1 MENIISVKNLVKT
14 FQIGDQELHALN
26 GVSFDV
32 REGEFTAI
40 MGPSGS
46 GKSTM
51 LNLLGCLDQ
60 PTSGSYRFDNEEAK
74 ELNSGQLVKIRR
86 HKIGFI
92 FQDFNLL
99 PRLSALKNVELPLIY
114 QGYRPKAR
122 QSKAREMLEAV
133 GLERRINHKPT
144 QLSGGEKQRVAIA
157 RALVSE
163 PRIILADEP
172 TGNLDSGSAWEVMQ
186 LLAKLNSLGTTVVMA
201 THNTDIFSSLPH
213 RTLIMDE
220 GRIRDEGKQTKASA
234 KPKKK

>member
-32 REGEFTAI
+32 RDGEFTAI

-60 PTSGSYRFDNEEAK
+60 PTSGSYRFDNEEVK

-122 QSKAREMLEAV
+122 QSKAREMLNAV

-172 TGNLDSGSAWEVMQ
+172 TGNLDSKTGEEILKLLTQIHKERKVTIIMITHDSHIAKSAERIIYLKDGKIREKGILEV
-186 LLAKLNSLGTTVVMA
+186 LHLK
-201 THNTDIFSSLPH
+201 
-213 RTLIMDE
+213 
-220 GRIRDEGKQTKASA
+220 
-234 KPKKK
+234 

>member
-1 MENIISVKNLVKT
+1 MIVIDKLTKT
-14 FQIGDQELHALN
+14 FTVGDTDLRALD

-32 REGEFTAI
+32 KDGEFVAI

-46 GKSTM
+46 GKSTL

-60 PTSGSYRFDNEEAK
+60 PTTGSYRFDSEEI
-74 ELNSGQLVKIRR
+74 ESLTSGQLVKIRR

-114 QGYRPKAR
+114 QGFRPSVR
-122 QSKAREMLEAV
+122 QSKAREILRAV
-133 GLERRINHKPT
+133 GLEHRMHHRPT

-163 PRIILADEP
+163 PKLILADEP
-172 TGNLDSGSAWEVMQ
+172 TGNLDSKNGEEILK
-186 LLAKLNSLGTTVVMA
+186 LLKNIHKERKVTIIMITHDAHIAKLA
-201 THNTDIFSSLPH
+201 
-213 RTLIMDE
+213 E
-220 GRIRDEGKQTKASA
+220 RIIYLKDGKVHESRDLLEFLHLK
-234 KPKKK
+234 

>member
-32 REGEFTAI
+32 RDGEFTAI

-60 PTSGSYRFDNEEAK
+60 PTSGSYRFDNEEVK

-122 QSKAREMLEAV
+122 QSKAREMLNAV

-172 TGNLDSGSAWEVMQ
+172 TGNLDSETGEEILKLLTQIHKERKVTIIMITHDSHIAKSAERIIYLKDGKIREKGILEV
-186 LLAKLNSLGTTVVMA
+186 LHLK
-201 THNTDIFSSLPH
+201 
-213 RTLIMDE
+213 
-220 GRIRDEGKQTKASA
+220 
-234 KPKKK
+234 

>member
-32 REGEFTAI
+32 RDGEFTAI

-60 PTSGSYRFDNEEAK
+60 PTSGSYRFDNEEVK

-122 QSKAREMLEAV
+122 QSKAREMLNAV

-172 TGNLDSGSAWEVMQ
+172 TGNLDSETGEEILKLLTQIHKERKVTIIMITHDAHIAKSAERIIYLKDGKIREKGILEV
-186 LLAKLNSLGTTVVMA
+186 LHLK
-201 THNTDIFSSLPH
+201 
-213 RTLIMDE
+213 
-220 GRIRDEGKQTKASA
+220 
-234 KPKKK
+234 

>member
-32 REGEFTAI
+32 RDGEFTAI

-60 PTSGSYRFDNEEAK
+60 PTSGSYRFDNEEVK

-92 FQDFNLL
+92 FHDFNLL

-122 QSKAREMLEAV
+122 QSKAREMLNAV

-172 TGNLDSGSAWEVMQ
+172 TGNLDSETGEEILKLLTQIHKERKVTIIMITHDAHIAKSAERIIYLKDGKIHEKGILEV
-186 LLAKLNSLGTTVVMA
+186 LHLK
-201 THNTDIFSSLPH
+201 
-213 RTLIMDE
+213 
-220 GRIRDEGKQTKASA
+220 
-234 KPKKK
+234 

>member
-14 FQIGDQELHALN
+14 FQIGDQELRALN

-46 GKSTM
+46 GKSTI

-60 PTSGSYRFDNEEAK
+60 PTSGSYRFDNEEVK

-122 QSKAREMLEAV
+122 RNKAQEMLEAV
-133 GLERRINHKPT
+133 GLGRRVSHKPT

-172 TGNLDSGSAWEVMQ
+172 TGNLDSKTGEEILKLLTQIHKERKVTIVMITHDSHIAKSAERIIYLKDGKIHEKGILEV
-186 LLAKLNSLGTTVVMA
+186 LHLK
-201 THNTDIFSSLPH
+201 
-213 RTLIMDE
+213 
-220 GRIRDEGKQTKASA
+220 
-234 KPKKK
+234 

>member
-60 PTSGSYRFDNEEAK
+60 PTNGSYRFDNEEVK

-122 QSKAREMLEAV
+122 QSKAREMLNAV

-172 TGNLDSGSAWEVMQ
+172 TGNLDSKTGEEILKLLTQVHKERKVTIIMITHDSHIAKSAERIIYLKDGKIREKGILEV
-186 LLAKLNSLGTTVVMA
+186 LHLK
-201 THNTDIFSSLPH
+201 
-213 RTLIMDE
+213 
-220 GRIRDEGKQTKASA
+220 
-234 KPKKK
+234 

>member
-14 FQIGDQELHALN
+14 FQIGEQELRALD

-60 PTSGSYRFDNEEAK
+60 PTSGSYRFDNEEVK

-114 QGYRPKAR
+114 QGYRPKTR

-133 GLERRINHKPT
+133 GLGHRVSHKPT

-172 TGNLDSGSAWEVMQ
+172 TGNLDSKNGEDILKLLTQIHKERKVTIVMITHDAHIAKSAERIIHLKDGKIHEKGILEV
-186 LLAKLNSLGTTVVMA
+186 LHLK
-201 THNTDIFSSLPH
+201 
-213 RTLIMDE
+213 
-220 GRIRDEGKQTKASA
+220 
-234 KPKKK
+234 

>member
-32 REGEFTAI
+32 RDGEFTAI

-60 PTSGSYRFDNEEAK
+60 PTSGSYRFDNEEVK

-122 QSKAREMLEAV
+122 QSKAREMLNAV

-172 TGNLDSGSAWEVMQ
+172 TGNLDSKTGEEILKLLTQIHKERKVTIIMITHDSHIAKSAQRIIYLKDGKIREKGILEV
-186 LLAKLNSLGTTVVMA
+186 LHLK
-201 THNTDIFSSLPH
+201 
-213 RTLIMDE
+213 
-220 GRIRDEGKQTKASA
+220 
-234 KPKKK
+234 

>member
-32 REGEFTAI
+32 RDGEFTAI

-60 PTSGSYRFDNEEAK
+60 PTSGSYRFDNEEVK

-122 QSKAREMLEAV
+122 QSKAREMLKAV
-133 GLERRINHKPT
+133 GLERRVNHKPT

-172 TGNLDSGSAWEVMQ
+172 TGNLDSETGEEILKLLTQIHKERKVTIIMITHDSHIAKSAERIIYLKDGKIREKGILEV
-186 LLAKLNSLGTTVVMA
+186 LHLK
-201 THNTDIFSSLPH
+201 
-213 RTLIMDE
+213 
-220 GRIRDEGKQTKASA
+220 
-234 KPKKK
+234 

>member
-32 REGEFTAI
+32 RDGEFTAI

-60 PTSGSYRFDNEEAK
+60 PTNGSYRFDNEEVK

-92 FQDFNLL
+92 FQDFSLL

-122 QSKAREMLEAV
+122 QSKAREMLNAV

-172 TGNLDSGSAWEVMQ
+172 TGNLDSKTGEEILKLLTQIHKERKVTIIMITHDSHIAKSAERIIYLKDGKIREKGILEV
-186 LLAKLNSLGTTVVMA
+186 LHLK
-201 THNTDIFSSLPH
+201 
-213 RTLIMDE
+213 
-220 GRIRDEGKQTKASA
+220 
-234 KPKKK
+234 

>member
-32 REGEFTAI
+32 RDGEFTAI

-60 PTSGSYRFDNEEAK
+60 PTSGSYRFDNEEVK

-122 QSKAREMLEAV
+122 QSKAREMLNAV

-172 TGNLDSGSAWEVMQ
+172 TGNLDSETGEEILKLLTQIHKERKVTIVMITHDSHIAKSAERIIYLKDGKIREKGILEV
-186 LLAKLNSLGTTVVMA
+186 LHLK
-201 THNTDIFSSLPH
+201 
-213 RTLIMDE
+213 
-220 GRIRDEGKQTKASA
+220 
-234 KPKKK
+234 

>member
-14 FQIGDQELHALN
+14 FQIGDQELRALN
-26 GVSFDV
+26 GVSFEV

-60 PTSGSYRFDNEEAK
+60 PTNGSYRFDNEEVK

-99 PRLSALKNVELPLIY
+99 PRLTALKNVELPLIY

-122 QSKAREMLEAV
+122 QSKAREMLNAV
-133 GLERRINHKPT
+133 GLERRVDHKPT

-172 TGNLDSGSAWEVMQ
+172 TGNLDSKTGEEILKLLTQIHKERKVTIVMITHDSHIAKSAERIIYLKDGKIHEKGILEV
-186 LLAKLNSLGTTVVMA
+186 LHLK
-201 THNTDIFSSLPH
+201 
-213 RTLIMDE
+213 
-220 GRIRDEGKQTKASA
+220 
-234 KPKKK
+234 

>member
-32 REGEFTAI
+32 RDGEFTAI

-60 PTSGSYRFDNEEAK
+60 PTSGSYRFDNEEVK

-122 QSKAREMLEAV
+122 QSKAREMLKAV
-133 GLERRINHKPT
+133 GLERRVNHKPT

-172 TGNLDSGSAWEVMQ
+172 TGNLDSATGKTVIDY
-186 LLAKLNSLGTTVVMA
+186 LKKLNVERHKTILIV
-201 THNTDIFSSLPH
+201 THDDKIAG
-213 RTLIMDE
+213 IA
-220 GRIRDEGKQTKASA
+220 GRVLRLKDGRWD
-234 KPKKK
+234 

>member
-32 REGEFTAI
+32 RDGEFTAI

-60 PTSGSYRFDNEEAK
+60 PTSGSYRFDNEEVK

-122 QSKAREMLEAV
+122 QSKAREMLKAV
-133 GLERRINHKPT
+133 GLERRVNHKPT

-172 TGNLDSGSAWEVMQ
+172 TGNLDSKIGEEILKLLTQIHKERKVTIIMITHDAHIAKSAERIIYLKDGKIREKGILEV
-186 LLAKLNSLGTTVVMA
+186 LHLK
-201 THNTDIFSSLPH
+201 
-213 RTLIMDE
+213 
-220 GRIRDEGKQTKASA
+220 
-234 KPKKK
+234 

>member
-32 REGEFTAI
+32 RDGEFTAI

-60 PTSGSYRFDNEEAK
+60 PTNGSYRFDNEEVK

-122 QSKAREMLEAV
+122 QSKAREMLNAV

-172 TGNLDSGSAWEVMQ
+172 TGNLDSKTGEEILKLLTQIHKERKVTIIMITHDSHIAKSAERIIYLKDGKIREKGILEV
-186 LLAKLNSLGTTVVMA
+186 LHLK
-201 THNTDIFSSLPH
+201 
-213 RTLIMDE
+213 
-220 GRIRDEGKQTKASA
+220 
-234 KPKKK
+234 

>member
-14 FQIGDQELHALN
+14 FQIGDQELRALN

-32 REGEFTAI
+32 RDGEFTAI

-60 PTSGSYRFDNEEAK
+60 PTNGSYRFDNEEVK

-133 GLERRINHKPT
+133 GLERRVNHKPT

-172 TGNLDSGSAWEVMQ
+172 TGNLDSETGEEILKLLTQIHKERKVTIIMITHDSHIAKSAQRIIYLKDGKIREKGILEV
-186 LLAKLNSLGTTVVMA
+186 LHLK
-201 THNTDIFSSLPH
+201 
-213 RTLIMDE
+213 
-220 GRIRDEGKQTKASA
+220 
-234 KPKKK
+234 

>member
-32 REGEFTAI
+32 RDGEFTAI

-60 PTSGSYRFDNEEAK
+60 PTSGSYRFDNEEVK

-172 TGNLDSGSAWEVMQ
+172 TGNLDSKTGEEILKLLTQIHKERKVTIIMITHDAHIAKSAERIIYLKDGKIREKGILEV
-186 LLAKLNSLGTTVVMA
+186 LHLK
-201 THNTDIFSSLPH
+201 
-213 RTLIMDE
+213 
-220 GRIRDEGKQTKASA
+220 
-234 KPKKK
+234 

>member
-32 REGEFTAI
+32 RDGEFTAI

-60 PTSGSYRFDNEEAK
+60 PTSGSYRFDNEEVK

-122 QSKAREMLEAV
+122 QSKAREMLNAV

-172 TGNLDSGSAWEVMQ
+172 TGNLDSETGEEILKLLTQIHKERKVTIIMITHDSHIAKSAQRIIYLKDGKIREKGILEV
-186 LLAKLNSLGTTVVMA
+186 LHLK
-201 THNTDIFSSLPH
+201 
-213 RTLIMDE
+213 
-220 GRIRDEGKQTKASA
+220 
-234 KPKKK
+234 

>member
-32 REGEFTAI
+32 RDGEFTAI

-60 PTSGSYRFDNEEAK
+60 PTAGSYRFDNEEVK

-122 QSKAREMLEAV
+122 QSKAREMLNAV

-172 TGNLDSGSAWEVMQ
+172 TGNLDSKTGEEILKLLTQIHKERKVTIVMITHDSHIAKSAERIIYLKDGKIHEKGILEV
-186 LLAKLNSLGTTVVMA
+186 LHLK
-201 THNTDIFSSLPH
+201 
-213 RTLIMDE
+213 
-220 GRIRDEGKQTKASA
+220 
-234 KPKKK
+234 

>member
-32 REGEFTAI
+32 RDGEFTAI

-60 PTSGSYRFDNEEAK
+60 PTSGSYRFDNEEVK

-122 QSKAREMLEAV
+122 QSKAREMLNAV

-172 TGNLDSGSAWEVMQ
+172 TGNLDSKTGEEILKLLTQIHKERKVTIVMITHDSHIAKSAERIIYLKDGKIREKGILEV
-186 LLAKLNSLGTTVVMA
+186 LHLK
-201 THNTDIFSSLPH
+201 
-213 RTLIMDE
+213 
-220 GRIRDEGKQTKASA
+220 
-234 KPKKK
+234 

>member
-1 MENIISVKNLVKT
+1 MENVISVKNLVKI
-14 FQIGDQELHALN
+14 FQIGEQELRALDS
-26 GVSFDV
+26 VSFDV
-32 REGEFTAI
+32 REGEFMAI

-60 PTSGSYRFDNEEAK
+60 PTSGSYRFDNEEVK

-99 PRLSALKNVELPLIY
+99 PRLTALKNVELPLIY
-114 QGYRPKAR
+114 QGYRPKVR
-122 QSKAREMLEAV
+122 QGKAREMLNAV
-133 GLERRINHKPT
+133 GLERRVNHKPT

-172 TGNLDSGSAWEVMQ
+172 TGNLDSKTGEEILKLLTQIHKERKVTIIMITHDAHIAKSAEKIIYLKDGKIYEKGILEV
-186 LLAKLNSLGTTVVMA
+186 LHLK
-201 THNTDIFSSLPH
+201 
-213 RTLIMDE
+213 
-220 GRIRDEGKQTKASA
+220 
-234 KPKKK
+234 

>member
-32 REGEFTAI
+32 RDGEFTAI

-60 PTSGSYRFDNEEAK
+60 PTSGSYRFDNEEVK

-172 TGNLDSGSAWEVMQ
+172 TGNLDSKTGEEILKLLTQIHKERKVTIVMITHDSHIAKSAERIIYLKDGKIREKGILEV
-186 LLAKLNSLGTTVVMA
+186 LHLK
-201 THNTDIFSSLPH
+201 
-213 RTLIMDE
+213 
-220 GRIRDEGKQTKASA
+220 
-234 KPKKK
+234 